1 MDRIRSV
8 SHVAALPPDRQQA
21 VLDEIRVILRE
32 HPQTR
37 GRDRLVLS
45 YRVDAMYA
53 ERLR

>member
-21 VLDEIRVILRE
+21 VLDEIRAILRE